1 MLFRI
6 TEITYTLA
14 PTHKNITHQ
23 KFNSAASTCQK
34 ICSDRL
40 SLADLHKLVSN
51 YYAEHQ
57 ETEEKEKELLLTEL
71 TFRSQDIYKAY
82 ALLCQY
88 GKVPQLI
95 LSPIKRKNSNIW
107 FCLEDDNER
116 YTVFWFVVWFGIK
129 LWFFPELFGGASYTT
144 MRLISDQKKKV
155 STAREIFTACCN
167 YVVMTARAIFRH
179 VL

>member
-34 ICSDRL
+34 IML

-129 LWFFPELFGGASYTT
+129 LWFFPNFLVVHLTQQCDLYP
-144 MRLISDQKKKV
+144 IKKK
-155 STAREIFTACCN
+155 R
-167 YVVMTARAIFRH
+167 YRLRAKFSPRA
-179 VL
+179 VTTL